1 MKKERRH
8 TKPFKVPDAY
18 FDSLEER
25 TVENVSL
32 GIPKD
37 ASTFAVPPSYFTN
50 LEKEINDRIVVP
62 QPPKQP
68 ISLRTKWTWAA
79 AIAACAALAVT
90 VFSLRESAYDAD
102 TVTPLAIET
111 YLHDHLVE
119 YDTYDLAPLLSDRT
133 LSNLLDESAALSQE
147 NLTDYLLEHIDET
160 TLLND

>member
-1 MKKERRH
+1 MKKERQH
-8 TKPFKVPDAY
+8 TKIFNVPDDY

-25 TVENVSL
+25 IVENVFL

-37 ASTFAVPPSYFTN
+37 ASAFAVPPGYFTN
-50 LEKEINDRIVVP
+50 LETEINDRIVVP

-111 YLHDHLVE
+111 YLHDHLVD
-119 YDTYDLAPLLSDRT
+119 YDTYDLTPLLSDRT
-133 LSNLLDESAALSQE
+133 LYNLMDESAALSHE